1 MRLYVVCCSSK
12 LNPRTDL
19 RLNNSVIESR
29 LLDRMLGH
37 ARNWGVVVDRTFE
50 TESSL
55 IAFGSLGPGARE
67 SQPVVLKV
75 IKREGDEWRSGEILH
90 AFDGNGCVR
99 VYEHAPGAVLLERLQ
114 PGNSLAE
121 IALAGRDDEATDILA
136 GVIQQMSRQ
145 MPLPMLA
152 RATSRGNATSVSI
165 RDWGK
170 AFERYTTGFAAGAD
184 QVPQQFIESA
194 HRLYASL
201 CASQREPQLLHGD
214 LHHYNVLFDSERGWL
229 AIDPKGVV
237 GEVEYEIGAIL
248 RNPFERPELFVSRAT
263 IETRINQFAEKL
275 NLDHERVLAWGFA
288 QAVLSA
294 IWDIEDGF
302 PVDAMHPAL
311 RLANTIQPMLPDRL
325 P

>member
-1 MRLYVVCCSSK
+1 
-12 LNPRTDL
+12 
-19 RLNNSVIESR
+19 
-29 LLDRMLGH
+29 MLGH

-55 IAFGSLGPGARE
+55 IAFGSRGPRAGE

-75 IKREGDEWRSGEILH
+75 IKREGDEWRSGEILY
-90 AFDGNGCVR
+90 AFDGNGFAR
-99 VYEHAPGAVLLERLQ
+99 VYEHAPGAVLLEQLR
-114 PGNSLAE
+114 PGNSLAA

-136 GVIQQMSRQ
+136 GVIQQMSR
-145 MPLPMLA
+145 PMLA
-152 RATSRGNATSVSI
+152 REASSAIATIVSVW
-165 RDWGK
+165 DWGR
-170 AFERYTTGFAAGAD
+170 AFERYTTTRFAAGDD
-184 QVPQQFIESA
+184 QIPQQLVESA

-201 CASQREPQLLHGD
+201 CATQRESQLLHGD

-248 RNPFERPELFVSRAT
+248 RNPIERPELFVSRAT
-263 IETRINQFAEKL
+263 IERRISQFAEKL
-275 NLDHERVLAWGFA
+275 NLDYERVLAWGFA

-302 PVDAMHPAL
+302 PVDTMNPAL
-311 RLANTIQPMLPDRL
+311 RLAQAIQPMLVGMTEVK
-325 P
+325 